1 MSKPR
6 YRWWGFARNM
16 IRDYPGL
23 KKEYEDLHQQNMTAN
38 NTGMPKGGGA
48 GRTVECI
55 ALRQLGPDDQK
66 VYDAVTRAVE
76 ITGLWPGGQERLELI
91 RLMYWVRRPMTAK
104 SAAVLLHIADV
115 TAKRWHGDFVR
126 LVGKC
131 YGYDVDTRKPK

>member
-1 MSKPR
+1 MSRPR

-23 KKEYEDLHQQNMTAN
+23 KKAYEYLHQQNMTVN
-38 NTGMPKGGGA
+38 NTGMPRGGGA
-48 GRTVECI
+48 GRTVEYI
-55 ALRQLGPDDQK
+55 AMRQLEPDDQK
-66 VYDAVTRAVE
+66 VYDAVARAVE
-76 ITGLWPGGQERLELI
+76 IAGRWPDGPERLELI

-104 SAAVLLHIADV
+104 SAAVLLHIAEV

>member
-23 KKEYEDLHQQNMTAN
+23 KLAHANLHRQNMVADN
-38 NTGMPKGGGA
+38 SGMPKGGGG
-48 GRTVECI
+48 GRTVESI
-55 ALRQLGPDDQK
+55 AMRQLLPDDQK
-66 VYDAVTRAVE
+66 VFDAVTKAVE
-76 ITGLWPGGQERLELI
+76 ITELRPDGKERVELI
-91 RLMYWVRRPMTAK
+91 RLMYWVQRPMTAM
-104 SAAVLLHIADV
+104 SASMLLHIADV

-131 YGYDVDTRKPK
+131 YGYDVDTKKPK